1 MGSLEVGLG
10 EIPKTSLGHVWVMIN
25 GRMPGVGMKVIQRL
39 GLLALV
45 YGLTGA
51 GTFLLPNT
59 VFPVQA
65 QEAPA
70 EGTGSGF
77 SRAEVA
83 ERLNIVPVFTV
94 VSQDGTPILANVDR
108 EGTTLQV
115 ASFWLGQDQANEAIS
130 QIQTANPEI
139 AAEAQVIPVSLGYAY
154 EVAEQQRQQNE
165 NLVFQVLPRPSDVD
179 SALQIVKANGQTDI
193 EEFPGVPLFYGVS
206 DQGILTI
213 ERDGVEVVPFFF
225 THQDLQL
232 TLDRAAGE
240 NAEVTQATKIE
251 VTTLE
256 QVVDSMLDSSS
267 AADIEKIAFVPSRD
281 SLKYVQDLNPDLFQ
295 LPPDGAEPITVPD
308 AGQ

>member
-1 MGSLEVGLG
+1 
-10 EIPKTSLGHVWVMIN
+10 
-25 GRMPGVGMKVIQRL
+25 MKVIQRL
-39 GLLALV
+39 GLVALV

-51 GTFLLPNT
+51 GTLFLPDM

-70 EGTGSGF
+70 APAPAAGTGAGL
-77 SRAEVA
+77 SRSEVA

-94 VSQDGTPILANVDR
+94 VSKDGTPILANVDQ

-115 ASFWLGQDQANEAIS
+115 ASFWLGQEQATAAIT
-130 QIQTANPEI
+130 QIQTANPDI

-154 EVAEQQRQQNE
+154 EVAEQQRQQSE
-165 NLVFQVLPRPSDVD
+165 NLVFQVLPRPSDVE
-179 SALQIVKANGQTDI
+179 SAMQIVKANGQTDI
-193 EEFPGVPLFYGVS
+193 EDFPGIPLFYGVS
-206 DQGILTI
+206 AQGILTI

-225 THQDLQL
+225 AQQDLQL
-232 TLDRAAGE
+232 TLDRAAAE

-256 QVVDSMLDSSS
+256 QVVDSMLDSSA

-281 SLKYVQDLNPDLFQ
+281 SSSMFR
-295 LPPDGAEPITVPD
+295 I
-308 AGQ
+308 